1 MEESA
6 KILRDMPRALL
17 ADVRDNVATLMAS
30 VQPRDEVM
38 ITSIEQINLGT
49 VNLKDAVETFHKVS
63 VRAIP
68 AGDYV
73 IKFGETIGVASQLIP
88 PGSHVHVHNVI
99 SDRL

>member
-1 MEESA
+1 MEEA
-6 KILRDMPRALL
+6 TKILRDMPRALL
-17 ADVRDNVATLMAS
+17 ADPRDNVATLMTS
-30 VQPRDEVM
+30 VHPRDEVM
-38 ITSIEQINLGT
+38 ITSTEQVNLGT

-68 AGDYV
+68 AGNYV
-73 IKFGETIGVASQLIP
+73 IKFGEAMGVATQLIP